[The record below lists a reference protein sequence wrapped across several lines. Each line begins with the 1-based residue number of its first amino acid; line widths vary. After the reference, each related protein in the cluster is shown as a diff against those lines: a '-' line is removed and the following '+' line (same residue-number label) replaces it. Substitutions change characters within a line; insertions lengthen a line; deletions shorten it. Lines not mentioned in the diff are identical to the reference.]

1 MSYTLFLLLW
11 APQCPF
17 CLSNGMSLQK
27 KRAKTAKEATRHLA
41 EQQQNGKKPFLKKH
55 SYMDAT
61 VFSQET
67 HCCCSIRSCSGL

>member
-27 KRAKTAKEATRHLA
+27 KRAKTAKEATSEKWEETISEKA
-41 EQQQNGKKPFLKKH
+41 FL
-55 SYMDAT
+55 SECNCIFT
-61 VFSQET
+61 RNLLLLLS
-67 HCCCSIRSCSGL
+67 